1 MKRCDSALLISS
13 WSLML
18 AGQHKAGI
26 PAALPTQAALYLHW
40 DMPSSGTDVA
50 EVYKPAA
57 GFAHICQ
64 ECNIQTIF
72 TSEREPHKGAE
83 FSHVC
88 SRKRGEKAF
97 EINTPLGH
105 FSLPRR
111 THRALGG
118 AAHHCPAAAAHD
130 PSPPHAWG

>member
-88 SRKRGEKAF
+88 SRKRESF
-97 EINTPLGH
+97 
-105 FSLPRR
+105 
-111 THRALGG
+111 
-118 AAHHCPAAAAHD
+118 
-130 PSPPHAWG
+130 